1 MAQWPTATRKRAVRA
16 YPRPLPGGFQDRR
29 RLPGRGRPTARP
41 RPPGIPKPALPVPGK
56 AAPEPWVSP
65 RPLPPARVPP
75 AAASLGRL
83 ASRNASGLIGP
94 GIGAV
99 GRAFP
104 ALRAAEAAWRA
115 GQFLFDEPAEEP
127 ELDASWRPVG
137 SPCAYPKGPIN
148 YASWAGSSLDSAE
161 TWGNYCAG
169 CLSGQGAAGPGTG
182 NRKGPLGAEGLAVAA
197 GRQGLVLSHQY
208 VIYPSGYFRYQYQR
222 AYWRGSSAP
231 ATTIRIRNYA
241 RVRPYYQWPSVN
253 PFPEVGP
260 APRARTLPDPTLR
273 TEPGTEIT
281 ITDRGISTRPGAP
294 GRPKPPG
301 NDTLA
306 ERKFV
311 LSLSNGSAIGR
322 IVGAAGEL
330 GDFVEAIYST
340 LPRRFKSRDADTLQ
354 ERIAII
360 ARNLDQVDWA
370 EALGNMIVNEVQ
382 DRAIGR
388 IGQHVARINRR
399 LGRPAGLTLGP
410 AL

>member
-1 MAQWPTATRKRAVRA
+1 M
-16 YPRPLPGGFQDRR
+16 
-29 RLPGRGRPTARP
+29 
-41 RPPGIPKPALPVPGK
+41 KPALPVPGK

-127 ELDASWRPVG
+127 ELDANWRPVG
-137 SPCAYPKGPIN
+137 SPCAHPKGPIN
-148 YASWAGSSLDSAE
+148 YASWAGMSLESAQ
-161 TWGNYCAG
+161 TFGNDCAV
-169 CLSGQGAAGPGTG
+169 CLSGQVASGPGTG
-182 NRKGPLGAEGLAVAA
+182 SRKGPLTSVGLSVAA

-208 VIYPSGYFRYQYQR
+208 VIFPSGTYRYAYQR
-222 AYWRGSSAP
+222 AYWRNSSSP

-241 RVRPYYQWPSVN
+241 RLRPYSPWPSVN

-260 APRARTLPDPTLR
+260 APRVRTSPDPTLR

-301 NDTLA
+301 KDTLA

-360 ARNLDQVDWA
+360 AQNLDQVDWA
-370 EALGNMIVNEVQ
+370 ESLGNMIANEVQ

>member
-16 YPRPLPGGFQDRR
+16 FPRPAPGGFQDRR

-41 RPPGIPKPALPVPGK
+41 RPPAPKPALPVPGK
-56 AAPEPWVSP
+56 SAPKPWVSP

-83 ASRNASGLIGP
+83 ASRNASGLVGP
-94 GIGAV
+94 VIGAI
-99 GRAFP
+99 GRAMP

-115 GQFLFDEPAEEP
+115 GQFLFDEPAEAP
-127 ELDASWRPVG
+127 ELDASWQPVG

-148 YASWAGSSLDSAE
+148 YASWASMSLDSAQ
-161 TWGNYCAG
+161 TFGNDCTR
-169 CLSGQGAAGPGTG
+169 CLSGQTAAGPGTG
-182 NRKGPLGAEGLAVAA
+182 SRKGPLSAAGLAVAA
-197 GRQGLVLSHQY
+197 GRYCLVLSHEYQ
-208 VIYPSGYFRYQYQR
+208 ILPTLQFRYAYQR
-222 AYWRGSSAP
+222 AYWRGSNSP
-231 ATTIRIRNYA
+231 ATTVRVRNYP
-241 RVRPYYQWPSVN
+241 RLRPYSPWPSVN

-260 APRARTLPDPTLR
+260 APRARTSPDPTLR

-301 NDTLA
+301 DDTLA

-311 LSLSNGSAIGR
+311 LALSNGSAVGR

-360 ARNLDQVDWA
+360 AQNLDQVDWA

-399 LGRPAGLTLGP
+399 IGRPAGLTLGP

>member
-16 YPRPLPGGFQDRR
+16 YPRPVPGGFQDRR

-41 RPPGIPKPALPVPGK
+41 RPPGVKPALPVPGRS
-56 AAPEPWVSP
+56 APEPWVSP

-83 ASRNASGLIGP
+83 ASRKASGLIGP

-99 GRAFP
+99 GRVFP

-115 GQFLFDEPAEEP
+115 GQFLFDQPAEEP

-137 SPCAYPKGPIN
+137 SPCAHPKGPIN
-148 YASWAGSSLDSAE
+148 YASWAAMSLDSAQAFGDDC
-161 TWGNYCAG
+161 TRCLAG
-169 CLSGQGAAGPGTG
+169 QVASGPGTG
-182 NRKGPLGAEGLAVAA
+182 PRKGALTEAGLSIAA
-197 GRQGLVLSHQY
+197 GRYCLVLSHQY
-208 VIYPSGYFRYQYQR
+208 VIYPSLQYRYQYLR

-241 RVRPYYQWPSVN
+241 RVRPYSPWPSVN

-260 APRARTLPDPTLR
+260 APRARTSPDPTLR

-281 ITDRGISTRPGAP
+281 ISDRGISTRPGAP

-301 NDTLA
+301 KDTLA

-399 LGRPAGLTLGP
+399 IGRPAGLTLGP

>member
-1 MAQWPTATRKRAVRA
+1 M
-16 YPRPLPGGFQDRR
+16 
-29 RLPGRGRPTARP
+29 
-41 RPPGIPKPALPVPGK
+41 
-56 AAPEPWVSP
+56 
-65 RPLPPARVPP
+65 
-75 AAASLGRL
+75 
-83 ASRNASGLIGP
+83 
-94 GIGAV
+94 
-99 GRAFP
+99 
-104 ALRAAEAAWRA
+104 
-115 GQFLFDEPAEEP
+115 
-127 ELDASWRPVG
+127 
-137 SPCAYPKGPIN
+137 
-148 YASWAGSSLDSAE
+148 
-161 TWGNYCAG
+161 
-169 CLSGQGAAGPGTG
+169 
-182 NRKGPLGAEGLAVAA
+182 AVAA
-197 GRQGLVLSHQY
+197 GRYGLVLSHQY

-222 AYWRGSSAP
+222 AYWRGSNSP
-231 ATTIRIRNYA
+231 ATTLRLRNYA
-241 RVRPYYQWPSVN
+241 RLRPYYPWPSVN

-260 APRARTLPDPTLR
+260 APRARTSPDPTLR

-301 NDTLA
+301 EDTLA